1 VTRSYLGPVALFDGT
16 GTKTERNRGILIE
29 NGRISWVGAH
39 ARAPKEA
46 ASATALHPA
55 PGLTVLPGLFDC
67 HVHLCFD
74 GDADFLTEARAS
86 EPLAAL
92 KAARNAERHLASGVT
107 TVRDLGTIG
116 SVSMDVGRAVAEG
129 RVTGA
134 RVIPS
139 GRALTITGG
148 HGWNSFAEQVDGPDG
163 VRAGVRRQL
172 RAGARS
178 VKLVATGGVLTPGV
192 TLDFVSFT
200 PEELAAGVD
209 EAHRWNVPIAAHAH
223 GEAGI
228 VAAARAGVDSIEHGS
243 VASAATMRLLAE
255 LGTFH
260 VPTFGAHAGI
270 VDHPDDVAPY
280 VIEKGREIFD
290 AARTSFAHA
299 VKASVR
305 HAAGTDAGTPFNRHG
320 ETPREV
326 VRMVEYGLPV
336 ARALLAATANA
347 AELCRVGDQLG
358 TIEAGKLGDLVV
370 YATNPL
376 DDVRAL
382 LQPALVVKDGAL
394 AVDAS

>member
-1 VTRSYLGPVALFDGT
+1 MPRLYAGPVGLFDGT
-16 GTKTERNRGILIE
+16 GTKAEPNRGVLIE
-29 NGRISWVGAH
+29 DGRIAWVGAH
-39 ARAPKEA
+39 ARAPKA
-46 ASATALHPA
+46 AATATPLDSA
-55 PGLTVLPGLFDC
+55 AGLTVLPGLFDC

-74 GDADFLTEARAS
+74 GDADFLAEGRAS

-116 SVSMDVGRAVAEG
+116 SVSMDVGRAVDEG
-129 RVTGA
+129 RIAGA

-163 VRAGVRRQL
+163 FREGVRRQL
-172 RAGARS
+172 KSGARS
-178 VKLVATGGVLTPGV
+178 IKVVATGGVLTPGV
-192 TLDFVSFT
+192 TLDFVSLT
-200 PEELAAGVD
+200 TEELAAAVD

-228 VAAARAGVDSIEHGS
+228 VQAAQAGVDSIEHGS
-243 VASAATMRLLAE
+243 VAGSATMRLLAE
-255 LGTFH
+255 RGTFH

-290 AARTSFAHA
+290 AARTSFSHA
-299 VKASVR
+299 VRASVR

-320 ETPREV
+320 ETPREI

-347 AELCRVGDQLG
+347 AELCRVADRLG
-358 TIEAGKLGDLVV
+358 TIEVGKLGDLVA
-370 YATNPL
+370 YASNPL
-376 DDVRAL
+376 DDVRAV
-382 LQPALVVKDGAL
+382 LQPAVVVKDGAL